1 MTQLQSGSASAQPS
15 ASSNRA
21 GFWVFMLAM
30 SVFPII
36 LVLLYAFNS

>member
-1 MTQLQSGSASAQPS
+1 MTQLQPGSASTQPNQDKNS
-15 ASSNRA
+15 A

-36 LVLLYAFNS
+36 IALLYVFN